1 MTNELYHHGVRGQ
14 KWHVRRWQNEDGSLT
29 PAGRIHYG
37 YGTMKMYTNPGN
49 PRFIRDVY
57 KYADS
62 DLNVLRRE
70 RADRIEKIKKDYG
83 LTEYREKLKSLENP
97 YKEALNKKN
106 SRNLLE
112 KIEGKKE
119 LKKLDKEF
127 DKIWDEQNRLL
138 KESNYE
144 EKRAKIF
151 DEFTKKA
158 KDILIKD
165 LKLTNEDKKV
175 VEELIENNLSSFWIK
190 YPKKEQFV

>member
-1 MTNELYHHGVRGQ
+1 MTNELYHHGVKGQ
-14 KWHVRRWQNEDGSLT
+14 KWYVRRWQNEDGSLT

-175 VEELIENNLSSFWIK
+175 VEELIEDNLSSFWIK
-190 YPKKEQFV
+190 YPKIEQFV

>member
-14 KWHVRRWQNEDGSLT
+14 KWYVRRWQNEDGSLT

-127 DKIWDEQNRLL
+127 DKIWDKQNRLL

-190 YPKKEQFV
+190 YPKMEQFV

>member
-1 MTNELYHHGVRGQ
+1 MTNELYHHGVKGQ
-14 KWHVRRWQNEDGSLT
+14 KWYVRRWQNEDGSLT

-37 YGTMKMYTNPGN
+37 YGTMKMYTKPGN

-190 YPKKEQFV
+190 YPKMEQFV

>member
-1 MTNELYHHGVRGQ
+1 MAEI
-14 KWHVRRWQNEDGSLT
+14 WQNEDGSLT
-29 PAGRIHYG
+29 PAGRIHFG

-70 RADRIEKIKKDYG
+70 RDDRIEKIKKDYG

-138 KESNYE
+138 KEANYE

-175 VEELIENNLSSFWIK
+175 VEELIEDKLSSFWIK
-190 YPKKEQFV
+190 YPKIEQFF

>member
-1 MTNELYHHGVRGQ
+1 MTNELYHHGVKGQ
-14 KWHVRRWQNEDGSLT
+14 KWYVRRWQNEDGSLT

-37 YGTMKMYTNPGN
+37 YGTMKMYKNPGN
-49 PRFIRDVY
+49 QRFIKDVY

-62 DLNVLRRE
+62 DLDVLRKE

-97 YKEALNKKN
+97 YKEALDKKN

-127 DKIWDEQNRLL
+127 DKIWNEQNRLL
-138 KESNYE
+138 KEANYE

-190 YPKKEQFV
+190 YPKIEQFV

>member
-14 KWHVRRWQNEDGSLT
+14 KWYVRRWQNEDGSLT

-62 DLNVLRRE
+62 DLNVLRKE
-70 RADRIEKIKKDYG
+70 RADRIEKIKKDHG

-119 LKKLDKEF
+119 LKKLDKEY

-138 KESNYE
+138 KEVNYE
-144 EKRAKIF
+144 EKLTKIY

>member
-49 PRFIRDVY
+49 QRFIKDVY

-62 DLNVLRRE
+62 DLDVLRKE

-97 YKEALNKKN
+97 YKEALDKKN

-138 KESNYE
+138 KEANYE
-144 EKRAKIF
+144 EKQAKIF

-190 YPKKEQFV
+190 YPKIEQFV

>member
-49 PRFIRDVY
+49 QRFIKDVY

-62 DLNVLRRE
+62 DLDVLRKE

-97 YKEALNKKN
+97 YKEALDKKN

-138 KESNYE
+138 KETNYE
-144 EKRAKIF
+144 EKQAKIF

-175 VEELIENNLSSFWIK
+175 VEELIEDKLSSFWIK
-190 YPKKEQFV
+190 YPKI

>member
-190 YPKKEQFV
+190 YPKIEQFV

>member
-1 MTNELYHHGVRGQ
+1 MTNELYHHGIKGQ
-14 KWHVRRWQNEDGSLT
+14 KWYVRRWQNEDGSLT

-37 YGTMKMYTNPGN
+37 YGTMKMYMNPGN
-49 PRFIRDVY
+49 QRFIKDVY

-62 DLNVLRRE
+62 DLDVLRKE

-97 YKEALNKKN
+97 YKEALDKKN

-138 KESNYE
+138 KEANYE
-144 EKRAKIF
+144 EKQAKIF

-175 VEELIENNLSSFWIK
+175 VEELIEDKLSSFWIK
-190 YPKKEQFV
+190 YPKI

>member
-1 MTNELYHHGVRGQ
+1 MTNELYHHGVKGQ
-14 KWHVRRWQNEDGSLT
+14 KWYVRRWQNEDGSLT

-119 LKKLDKEF
+119 LKKLNKEF

-190 YPKKEQFV
+190 YPKMEQFV

>member
-14 KWHVRRWQNEDGSLT
+14 KWYVRRWQNEDGSLT

-49 PRFIRDVY
+49 QRFIKDVY

-62 DLNVLRRE
+62 DLDVLRKE

-97 YKEALNKKN
+97 YKEALDKKN

-175 VEELIENNLSSFWIK
+175 VEELIEDKLSLFWIK
-190 YPKKEQFV
+190 YPKIEQFV

>member
-49 PRFIRDVY
+49 QRFIKDVY

-62 DLNVLRRE
+62 DLDVLRKE

-97 YKEALNKKN
+97 YKEALDKKN

-138 KESNYE
+138 KETNYE
-144 EKRAKIF
+144 EKQAKIF
-151 DEFTKKA
+151 DEFTKKD

-175 VEELIENNLSSFWIK
+175 VEELIEDKLSSFWIK
-190 YPKKEQFV
+190 YPKI

>member
-14 KWHVRRWQNEDGSLT
+14 KWYVRRWQNEDGSLT

-62 DLNVLRRE
+62 DLDVLRRE

-119 LKKLDKEF
+119 LKKLDKEY

-138 KESNYE
+138 KEANYE

-175 VEELIENNLSSFWIK
+175 VEELIEDRLSSFWIK
-190 YPKKEQFV
+190 YPKIEQFV

>member
-14 KWHVRRWQNEDGSLT
+14 KWYVRRWQNEDGSLT

-37 YGTMKMYTNPGN
+37 YGTMKMYTNSVN

-127 DKIWDEQNRLL
+127 DKIWDKQNRLL

-190 YPKKEQFV
+190 YPKMEQFV